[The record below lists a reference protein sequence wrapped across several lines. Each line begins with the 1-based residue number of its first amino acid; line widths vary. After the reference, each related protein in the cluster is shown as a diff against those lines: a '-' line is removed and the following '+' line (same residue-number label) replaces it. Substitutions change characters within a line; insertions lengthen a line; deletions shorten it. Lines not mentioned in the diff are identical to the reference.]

1 MSLSQLQ
8 QAVWHRR
15 GAQGGP
21 PEARQHG
28 REVVAPVEAVLELGE
43 VARHVLLPDG
53 AVGAGDRRLDV
64 AEGGVDP
71 AEGRRARRSS
81 PGAGPDHLVAAAGL
95 GDGPEAGEAVA
106 DHLAA
111 RAEAALGEA
120 RDGAAAETAHPP
132 QLQADRLALRRGLDR
147 GDEGRLARRAAAAL
161 AARAPAAE
169 VGVVQLDA
177 TDQ

>member
-71 AEGRRARRSS
+71 AEGRRARR
-81 PGAGPDHLVAAAGL
+81 GAARTGPDDRVAAAGL
-95 GDGPEAGEAVA
+95 GDGAEAGEAVA

-111 RAEAALGEA
+111 GIEAALGEA
-120 RDGAAAETAHPP
+120 GDGAAAEAAHP
-132 QLQADRLALRRGLDR
+132 ARLH
-147 GDEGRLARRAAAAL
+147 
-161 AARAPAAE
+161 P
-169 VGVVQLDA
+169 
-177 TDQ
+177 TYSPF